1 MCITLTRLRRFT
13 SVRGNSIDYVFNK
26 HFLCH
31 RRGLSICSNR
41 MSIRSLNRVH
51 VCAASSSKLHKK
63 KKEVTS
69 ACLCTGRPT
78 HPRFISISSFYVEPN
93 FFWLFFLFYFT
104 ASAAHFHVASSC
116 FRHSPKTCAAF
127 SGMLFAGCFFA
138 STLSYFD
145 GKPSHVPSSD

>member
-13 SVRGNSIDYVFNK
+13 SVRGNSIDYVFNI

-63 KKEVTS
+63 RSNLRVFVH
-69 ACLCTGRPT
+69 RPT
-78 HPRFISISSFYVEPN
+78 NSSALYFYLLILCGTKLLLVV
-93 FFWLFFLFYFT
+93 FLFYFT

-145 GKPSHVPSSD
+145 GMPSHVPSSD

>member
-1 MCITLTRLRRFT
+1 M
-13 SVRGNSIDYVFNK
+13 
-26 HFLCH
+26 FLIYIFYAIVAGSRYAVIGCPLD
-31 RRGLSICSNR
+31 RSTVS
-41 MSIRSLNRVH
+41 MSAQQ
-51 VCAASSSKLHKK
+51 AAANYIKK

-145 GKPSHVPSSD
+145 GMPSHVPSSD